1 MIFPPCGESMNPKMW
16 LAALQ
21 VIPKIDR
28 REWDRLDI
36 LSRWLIATRA
46 AVLILTFL
54 SAAIAGLLAA
64 RDGLFHWGYWLLLM
78 FGLILAHATNNL
90 LNDLVD
96 YLRGVDE
103 DNYFR
108 TQYGAQTVQMGLLSK
123 RQLLAYA
130 AVTGAAAAAC
140 GLALAAARGWPILAL
155 MAAGAFFVIFYT
167 WPLKYIGLGEIA
179 VILVWGPLMVWG
191 GYYAVTGVW
200 SPAAFWGSFPCAVG
214 AATVIFGKHIDKLA
228 ADKAKRIRTLPV
240 IIGERAARIAV
251 LVLAALQYLLPV
263 LLVAAGY
270 FSPVML
276 VVLGGLFFARPVWAM
291 YRRPRPAE
299 PPPEARSFW
308 PMWFVAAAFYHNR
321 AYGLVFLLGLV
332 LQIVIKL

>member
-1 MIFPPCGESMNPKMW
+1 MW

-21 VIPKIDR
+21 VIPKIDKE
-28 REWDRLDI
+28 EWNRLD
-36 LSRWLIATRA
+36 LFSRWLIATRA

-64 RDGLFHWGYWLLLM
+64 RDGLFHWGYWLLLT
-78 FGLILAHATNNL
+78 FGLIFAHATNNL

-123 RQLLAYA
+123 KQLLAYA

-140 GLALAAARGWPILAL
+140 GLTLAVARGWPVLAL
-155 MAAGAFFVIFYT
+155 MTAGAFFVIFYT

-179 VILVWGPLMVWG
+179 VLLVWGPLMVWG
-191 GYYAVTGVW
+191 GYFAVTGVW
-200 SPAAFWGSFPCAVG
+200 NHAALWGSLPCAIG

-228 ADKAKRIRTLPV
+228 ADRAKRIHTLPV
-240 IIGERAARIAV
+240 ILGEKVARISV
-251 LVLAALQYLLPV
+251 MVMVALQYVLPV

-270 FSPVML
+270 FSPIML
-276 VVLGGLFFARPVWAM
+276 IVWFALYFSLPVWKI
-291 YRRPRPAE
+291 YRNPRPAE
-299 PPPEARSFW
+299 PPPEGKSFW

-321 AYGLVFLLGLV
+321 AYGLLFLLGLF
-332 LQIVIKL
+332 LQVIVRI